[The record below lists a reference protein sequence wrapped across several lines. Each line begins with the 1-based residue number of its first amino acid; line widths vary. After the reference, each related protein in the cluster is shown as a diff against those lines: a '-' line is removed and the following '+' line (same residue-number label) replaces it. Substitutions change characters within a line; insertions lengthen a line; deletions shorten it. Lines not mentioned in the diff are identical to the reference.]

1 MNNNWIITIGRQFC
15 SGGAEIGQKV
25 AEHFGIP
32 YYDKSII
39 DHTAEIL
46 KIEASLVEKH
56 DERPS
61 SIWDAPGYQYS
72 SLWYHSDP
80 ALTLPLSLKVA
91 ETQFHTI
98 REYAKQ
104 GSCVIVGRCA
114 DHVLRNNKSAI
125 SVFIRADI
133 EKRTER
139 AKRLYKLSEND
150 AKKLIKKTDRIRANY
165 YSSHTHDE
173 WGVSENYDLILD
185 SSILGIDT
193 CVSVIIKTIEELD
206 EKKNRIIGL

>member
-1 MNNNWIITIGRQFC
+1 MNHNWIITIGRQFC

-25 AEHFGIP
+25 SEHLGIP
-32 YYDKSII
+32 YFDKSII

-56 DERPS
+56 DERPM
-61 SIWDAPGYQYS
+61 SIWDSPGYQYAYM
-72 SLWYHSDP
+72 WYHNDP
-80 ALTLPLSLKVA
+80 SMTLPLSVKIA

-114 DHVLRNNKSAI
+114 DYVLRNNKSAI
-125 SVFIRADI
+125 SIFIRADI
-133 EKRTER
+133 EKRVDR
-139 AKRLYKLSEND
+139 AKRLYKLSESD

-185 SSILGIDT
+185 SSVLGIDT
-193 CVSVIIKTIEELD
+193 CVDIIVKTIEALD
-206 EKKNRIIGL
+206 EKKNRIIGV

>member
-1 MNNNWIITIGRQFC
+1 MNSNWIVTIGRQFC

-25 AEHFGIP
+25 AEALGIP

-39 DHTAEIL
+39 DHTAELL

-56 DERPS
+56 DERPT
-61 SIWDAPGYQYS
+61 SIWDSPGYQYS
-72 SLWYHSDP
+72 YMWYTSDP
-80 ALTLPLSLKVA
+80 TMTLPLSVKIS

-114 DHVLRNNKSAI
+114 DHVLRNNKSVI

-133 EKRTER
+133 EKRADR
-139 AKRLYKLSEND
+139 AKRLYKLSEVE
-150 AKKLIKKTDRIRANY
+150 AKKLIKKTDRIRSNY

-173 WGVSENYDLILD
+173 WGTSENYDLILD
-185 SSILGIDT
+185 SSVLGIDT
-193 CVSVIIKTIEELD
+193 CVKLIVQTIKELD
-206 EKKNRIIGL
+206 EKKNRVIGV